1 MPLNGADERPPPLVD
16 LTAPRWQGMY
26 SSPAVRMEP
35 THHPAFDRMMANVP
49 EEITQ
54 TFSDQQLVALSLA
67 SIPRVSPHVIDYR
80 VSIPF
85 FGKRYYLTVLAG
97 RERRSRARL
106 AREGQLMSGQ
116 VARLDATV
124 LGVALAFGLIALA
137 FGLYIVKSA
146 LGIDLFEGNSAMHEV
161 FRQLNVQPP
170 L

>member
-1 MPLNGADERPPPLVD
+1 
-16 LTAPRWQGMY
+16 
-26 SSPAVRMEP
+26 
-35 THHPAFDRMMANVP
+35 MMANVP

-146 LGIDLFEGNSAMHEV
+146 LGIDLFEGDFAMHEV

>member
-1 MPLNGADERPPPLVD
+1 MTATRPDPAQRAAQLRREIQRHEQLYYGAGRPEISD
-16 LTAPRWQGMY
+16 R
-26 SSPAVRMEP
+26 
-35 THHPAFDRMMANVP
+35 AFDRMMANVP

-146 LGIDLFEGNSAMHEV
+146 LGIDLFEGDSAMHEV